1 MFWVGNEADEEEQDL
16 LFSPALMA
24 RRASESW
31 IDTPPIE
38 VSRPEMLFFSAK
50 NPKIEFSNLII
61 IFCLDVLQ
69 HFLA

>member
-1 MFWVGNEADEEEQDL
+1 MFWVGSEEDEEEQL

-38 VSRPEMLFFSAK
+38 VLSYAPTT
-50 NPKIEFSNLII
+50 IWT
-61 IFCLDVLQ
+61 
-69 HFLA
+69 